1 MKSRGRS
8 SFFLLGFVILSTLF
22 WFSRFAVAQGVSPQT
37 GTTLFQGGSFLN
49 FNSVF
54 LGRDKLRIDGREAED
69 PQDRDVFVNV
79 FPINWGW
86 GFWHDNQIL
95 VSVPFVRKDLDFTGP
110 AGDRI
115 TGLGGSGVGDILL
128 LYKHRFL
135 RLDRAGGTTQVAFTV
150 GPKLP
155 TGSNEERDQE
165 GKLLPPS
172 LQPGSGSTD
181 VLFAVAG
188 SHVVQKFTVNVS
200 ATYKLNTEGTQDVK
214 RGNLFELRSLINY
227 RFWQAP
233 YPGPELW
240 LGPIF
245 SYEVLQRDRVNGV
258 PALNSGGRQFFTG
271 LFILFDPKPDWLFNF
286 NVEFPVVQDLNGTQ
300 LGLKPRIS
308 FGVIKQLFF
317 GS

>member
-1 MKSRGRS
+1 MKLRDRS
-8 SFFLLGFVILSTLF
+8 SFFPIVFVVLNTLF
-22 WFSRFAVAQGVSPQT
+22 SFAHFAVAQGVSPQT

-54 LGRDKLRIDGREAED
+54 LGREKLRIDGQEAED
-69 PQDRDVFVNV
+69 PQNRDVFVNV
-79 FPINWGW
+79 FPLNWGW
-86 GFWHDNQIL
+86 GFWHDHQIL
-95 VSVPFVRKDLDFTGP
+95 ISIPLVRKDLDFTGP
-110 AGDRI
+110 GGGRT
-115 TGLGGSGVGDILL
+115 TGLGGSGVGDIFV

-155 TGSNEERDQE
+155 IGSTKELDQE
-165 GKLLPPS
+165 GKLLPPP

-188 SHVVQKFTVNVS
+188 SHVIQKFTVNVS
-200 ATYKLNTEGTQDVK
+200 STYKLNTEGAQNLK
-214 RGNLFELRSLINY
+214 QGNLFELRSLINY
-227 RFWQAP
+227 RSWQAP
-233 YPGPELW
+233 FPGPELW

-258 PALNSGGRQFFTG
+258 PTVNSGGRQLFTG

-286 NVEFPVVQDLNGTQ
+286 NIEFPVVQDLNGIQ

-308 FGVIKQLFF
+308 FGIIKQLFF